1 MNTSDKQIAETG
13 RNRELGLIPAMVMAV
28 IAALSG
34 AGVSF
39 APLYERIWGGMMLHP
54 NCPAIG
60 RMTYY
65 LSGQATG
72 DYGACVTSPLWF
84 LAVTALSVAAILC
97 LTVAGMQGFACY
109 RIRTALGVLIAAAAV
124 TFIFVLSANVTIIL
138 LWAIYAATWL
148 VYAIVAAY
156 PHNSWAR
163 IARLL
168 LVWQIGVMPVFV
180 TEYSVS
186 DEVNFSGGIT
196 IACGLGLAAYALVQC
211 ASLTIDSQNNN
222 NRMTPERSGIRATS
236 LHDLFHN
243 ISINASAIRTCSVPI
258 ALFWSG
264 ITFFTYSY
272 NTGGHT
278 DFCPALSA
286 TDNAGLVAY
295 CIGREALG
303 LLTVVLCV
311 LPFSPCFRRLRPSRW
326 LRATQ
331 MTVVTLSMPMVLEI
345 QPPCAICSWQP
356 HCPPRPSSSPSPWHS
371 ADHHVAVRA
380 IAGIQRLLRTTR
392 HHRHMLLLQSR
403 TTGIRFA
410 RHSIRSVFRN
420 A

>member
-1 MNTSDKQIAETG
+1 MDTSDRQIAETG

-28 IAALSG
+28 VATLSG

-65 LSGQATG
+65 LSGQATD

-84 LAVTALSVAAILC
+84 MTVTALSVVAILC
-97 LTVAGMQGFACY
+97 LTVA
-109 RIRTALGVLIAAAAV
+109 IIL
-124 TFIFVLSANVTIIL
+124 VLSANTKIVT
-138 LWAIYAATWL
+138 LWAMYAVTWL
-148 VYAIVAAY
+148 VHAIVTSY
-156 PHNSWAR
+156 LSNGWIR

-168 LVWQIGVMPVFV
+168 FVWQIGVMPVFV

-186 DEVNFSGGIT
+186 DEVNFSGGAT

-211 ASLTIDSQNNN
+211 ASLTIDSQNNS
-222 NRMTPERSGIRATS
+222 NRITPERSGIRATS
-236 LHDLFHN
+236 LHDLFHT
-243 ISINASAIRTCSVPI
+243 ISINASAIRNCSVPV

-272 NTGGHT
+272 NTGRHT

-295 CIGREALG
+295 CIGHEALG

-311 LPFSPCFRRLRPSRW
+311 LPLFSLLSAITAITLAARNANNGGNAANADGSRN
-326 LRATQ
+326 
-331 MTVVTLSMPMVLEI
+331 
-345 QPPCAICSWQP
+345 
-356 HCPPRPSSSPSPWHS
+356 S
-371 ADHHVAVRA
+371 AAVCY
-380 IAGIQRLLRTTR
+380 
-392 HHRHMLLLQSR
+392 LLLATALSA
-403 TTGIRFA
+403 TAFVIAFTLA
-410 RHSIRSVFRN
+410 
-420 A
+420 

>member
-1 MNTSDKQIAETG
+1 MDTSDRQIAETG

-28 IAALSG
+28 VATLSG

-65 LSGQATG
+65 LSGQATD

-84 LAVTALSVAAILC
+84 MTVTALSVVAILC
-97 LTVAGMQGFACY
+97 LTVAGVQGFSRHRLCSVFS
-109 RIRTALGVLIAAAAV
+109 VLIAAVAV
-124 TFIFVLSANVTIIL
+124 AIILVLSANTKIVT
-138 LWAIYAATWL
+138 LWAMYAVTWL
-148 VYAIVAAY
+148 VHAIVTSY
-156 PHNSWAR
+156 LSNGWIR

-168 LVWQIGVMPVFV
+168 FVWQIGVMPVFV

-186 DEVNFSGGIT
+186 DEVNFSGGAT

-211 ASLTIDSQNNN
+211 ASLTIDSQNNS
-222 NRMTPERSGIRATS
+222 NRITPKRSGIRATS
-236 LHDLFHN
+236 LHDLFHT
-243 ISINASAIRTCSVPI
+243 ISINASAIRNCSVPV

-272 NTGGHT
+272 NTGRHT

-295 CIGREALG
+295 CIGHEALG

-311 LPFSPCFRRLRPSRW
+311 LPLFSLLSAITAITLAARNANNGGNAANADGSRN
-326 LRATQ
+326 
-331 MTVVTLSMPMVLEI
+331 
-345 QPPCAICSWQP
+345 
-356 HCPPRPSSSPSPWHS
+356 S
-371 ADHHVAVRA
+371 AAVCY
-380 IAGIQRLLRTTR
+380 
-392 HHRHMLLLQSR
+392 LLLATALSA
-403 TTGIRFA
+403 TAFVIAFTLA
-410 RHSIRSVFRN
+410 
-420 A
+420 

>member
-1 MNTSDKQIAETG
+1 MDTSDRQVAETG

-28 IAALSG
+28 VATLSG

-65 LSGQATG
+65 LSGQATD

-84 LAVTALSVAAILC
+84 MTVTALSVVAILC
-97 LTVAGMQGFACY
+97 LTVAGVQGFSRHRLCSVFS
-109 RIRTALGVLIAAAAV
+109 VLIAAVAV
-124 TFIFVLSANVTIIL
+124 AIILVLSANTKIVT
-138 LWAIYAATWL
+138 LWAMYAVTWL
-148 VYAIVAAY
+148 VHAIVTSY
-156 PHNSWAR
+156 LSNGWIR

-168 LVWQIGVMPVFV
+168 FVWQIGVMPVFV

-186 DEVNFSGGIT
+186 DEVNFSGGAT
-196 IACGLGLAAYALVQC
+196 IACGLGLAAYALVQY
-211 ASLTIDSQNNN
+211 ASLTIDSQN
-222 NRMTPERSGIRATS
+222 
-236 LHDLFHN
+236 
-243 ISINASAIRTCSVPI
+243 SINASAIRNCSVPV

-272 NTGGHT
+272 NTGRHT

-295 CIGREALG
+295 CIGHEALG

-311 LPFSPCFRRLRPSRW
+311 LPLFSLLSAITAITLAARNANNGGNAANADGSRN
-326 LRATQ
+326 
-331 MTVVTLSMPMVLEI
+331 
-345 QPPCAICSWQP
+345 
-356 HCPPRPSSSPSPWHS
+356 S
-371 ADHHVAVRA
+371 AAVCY
-380 IAGIQRLLRTTR
+380 
-392 HHRHMLLLQSR
+392 LLLATALSA
-403 TTGIRFA
+403 TAFVIAFTLA
-410 RHSIRSVFRN
+410 
-420 A
+420 

>member
-1 MNTSDKQIAETG
+1 MDTSDRQVAETG

-28 IAALSG
+28 VATLSG

-65 LSGQATG
+65 LSGQATD

-84 LAVTALSVAAILC
+84 MTVTALSVVAILC
-97 LTVAGMQGFACY
+97 LTVAGVQGFS
-109 RIRTALGVLIAAAAV
+109 RHRLRSVFSVLIAAVAV
-124 TFIFVLSANVTIIL
+124 AIILVLSANTKIVT
-138 LWAIYAATWL
+138 LWAMYAVTWL
-148 VYAIVAAY
+148 VHAIVTSY
-156 PHNSWAR
+156 LSNGWIR

-168 LVWQIGVMPVFV
+168 FVWQIGVMPVFV

-186 DEVNFSGGIT
+186 DEVNFSGGAT
-196 IACGLGLAAYALVQC
+196 IACGLGLAAYALVQY
-211 ASLTIDSQNNN
+211 ASLTIDSQN
-222 NRMTPERSGIRATS
+222 
-236 LHDLFHN
+236 
-243 ISINASAIRTCSVPI
+243 SINASAIRNCSVPV

-272 NTGGHT
+272 NTGRHT

-295 CIGREALG
+295 CIGHEALG

-311 LPFSPCFRRLRPSRW
+311 LPLFSLLSAITAITLAARNANNGGNAANADGSRN
-326 LRATQ
+326 
-331 MTVVTLSMPMVLEI
+331 
-345 QPPCAICSWQP
+345 
-356 HCPPRPSSSPSPWHS
+356 S
-371 ADHHVAVRA
+371 AAVCY
-380 IAGIQRLLRTTR
+380 
-392 HHRHMLLLQSR
+392 LLLATALSA
-403 TTGIRFA
+403 TAFVIAFTLA
-410 RHSIRSVFRN
+410 
-420 A
+420 